1 MVLTLA
7 DRWKKLPEEIEAA
20 DAGLLKLLEIV
31 QLGTPETGDDGMSME
46 EVEYDDGW

>member
-20 DAGLLKLLEIV
+20 DAGLLRLLEIV
-31 QLGTPETGDDGMSME
+31 QLGTPEKSDDAMNVE
-46 EVEYDDGW
+46 EVEYGDGW

>member
-20 DAGLLKLLEIV
+20 DAGLLRLLEIV
-31 QLGTPETGDDGMSME
+31 QLGTPANDDTTE
-46 EVEYDDGW
+46 EVGYDDGW